1 MCVRAR
7 AAEAWAADLARHGL
21 LDLLPHVRHRG
32 RDEAD
37 VRQALLHYHGADVR
51 LGGRVGRLPHHLD
64 VDRVEALLGQRELAV
79 LLELDRV
86 VRAELDVRVLQDIL
100 AAQPQLAGHRVEV
113 DVLDHD
119 LQRQP
124 HALAVRAAGGGLVL
138 DLAHGGGLDAVARV
152 AGDEVEDVPHV
163 LVLVWQQRD
172 RAPAVLLEAALEDL
186 HKYPLRFL
194 SFFGRKRV

>member
-1 MCVRAR
+1 
-7 AAEAWAADLARHGL
+7 
-21 LDLLPHVRHRG
+21 
-32 RDEAD
+32 
-37 VRQALLHYHGADVR
+37 VRQALLHHHGADVR

-163 LVLVWQQRD
+163 LVLVRQQRD

-186 HKYPLRFL
+186 HMRERERRRDVSQRRGRATVFWRASCRARAVMREDAKPSGREDQLRRL
-194 SFFGRKRV
+194 GS